1 MEYDALNKAIAE
13 KIEAIFEKAW
23 NAGRKNLHEHE
34 VYGIL
39 DLLEM
44 ETPYYRAVS
53 ESSEITVDLV
63 NRFPGDRVVMKIIS
77 PDIYHK
83 AKVGG
88 VKIAHRNVD
97 FVRYMYEKMV
107 AEVGENVEGAKI
119 EGVLIA
125 EYVDYSKDLGNETLI
140 SCKES
145 FSFGPVVSFSKG
157 GSDAEHF
164 AKHFSSPNL
173 QLAPFRLEEAGG
185 LINSTSIYTKYIQED
200 HTDYPER
207 ISETLYK
214 FGKLASTFSSFNPL
228 KRPYILTEFEVNPF
242 VFDYAGRYIALD
254 GLGIIEKNDTE
265 YTVESDPNI
274 TNLDAFLKPD
284 GVAVIGVSA
293 SDPGKMGNRIA
304 RLLVENGRDDLYF
317 VNIRGGEVEFEDKR
331 YPLYKS
337 LTEIG
342 KPVELVVVTVPAD
355 FSVPVIKEARE
366 TGVKG
371 VILIPGGFSELG
383 DEKGSTLEKQVI
395 EAREGSDLRIVGPNC
410 VGVFYS
416 GDDESLPL
424 NTIFIPRERL
434 EFIPKQTRNVA
445 LITQSGAMGI
455 SEVDKLKHA
464 IYPRFLISY
473 GNQIDVDPGD
483 LIAYFDKDPSVDVI
497 ALYIEGFKPFGGREF
512 FNVARNLS
520 KPIIAYKAGR
530 TDAGS
535 RAAASHTASMTGDY
549 ETARSAFVQAGVVVT
564 DTILD
569 HKDLVM
575 TFALLYDKNI
585 IKAGKRVAGVVNAGF
600 EGTYA
605 ADTMG
610 DLELAA
616 FSEATS
622 KKLRKMLPPIVSVN
636 PILDLT
642 PMADDELFADCIEA
656 AIEDENVD
664 CVFVSIVPHT
674 AQLRTGLE
682 NLDDFRANIAD
693 RIVEMR
699 GRFDKPIVV
708 SVNAG
713 TMYNH
718 LGEIL
723 ANGGVP
729 AYTTA
734 ERAMF
739 CLNRFIEYNR
749 KRK

>member
-1 MEYDALNKAIAE
+1 MEFDALDKTTAE
-13 KIEAIFEKAW
+13 QIESIFDKVW
-23 NAGRKNLHEHE
+23 KAGRKNLHEYE
-34 VYGIL
+34 AYRIL

-53 ESSEITVDLV
+53 SPSEITVDLI

-77 PDIYHK
+77 PHIYHK

-88 VKIAHRNVD
+88 VKIAYRDAD
-97 FVRYMYEKMV
+97 FVRFMYDKMID
-107 AEVGENVEGAKI
+107 EVEAKVEGARI
-119 EGVLIA
+119 EGVLIT
-125 EYVDYSKDLGNETLI
+125 EYVEYSKDLGNESLI

-164 AKHFSSPNL
+164 AEHFSAPNL
-173 QLAPFRLEEAGG
+173 QLAPFRREEAGG
-185 LINSTSIYTKYIQED
+185 LISSTSIYDKYIQEG
-200 HTDYPER
+200 HEDYPER
-207 ISETLYK
+207 ISEALYK
-214 FGKLASTFSSFNPL
+214 FGKLASTFSSFNPE

-242 VFDYAGRYIALD
+242 VFDCGGRYIALD
-254 GLGIIEKNDTE
+254 GLGIIDKNDTE
-265 YTVESDPNI
+265 YTVETEPNI
-274 TNLDAFLKPD
+274 KNLEVFLKPR
-284 GVAVIGVSA
+284 GVAIIGVSA
-293 SDPGKMGNRIA
+293 NDPGKMGNRIA
-304 RLLVENGRDDLYF
+304 KLLVENGREDLYF
-317 VNIRGGEVEFEDKR
+317 VNIKGGEVEIEDRR
-331 YPLYKS
+331 YPLFRS

-342 KPVELVVVTVPAD
+342 EPVSLVVVTVPAD
-355 FSVPVIKEARE
+355 FSIPVIQEARE

-383 DEKGSTLEKQVI
+383 DEKGQSLEKKVVEIQD
-395 EAREGSDLRIVGPNC
+395 GSDMRIVGPNC

-416 GDDESLPL
+416 GDAESLPL
-424 NTIFIPRERL
+424 NTIFIPAERL

-473 GNQIDVDPGD
+473 GNQLDVDPGD
-483 LIAYFDKDPSVDVI
+483 LIAYFDRDPSVDVI

-512 FNVARNLS
+512 FNVARNVT
-520 KPIIAYKAGR
+520 KPIIVYKAGR

-549 ETARSAFVQAGVVVT
+549 ETARAAFVQAGVIVA

-575 TFALLYDKNI
+575 TFALLYDK
-585 IKAGKRVAGVVNAGF
+585 KMKGAGKRVAGVVNAGF

-605 ADTMG
+605 ADTLG
-610 DLELAA
+610 GLRLAE
-616 FSEATS
+616 FSSETT
-622 KKLRKMLPPIVSVN
+622 KKLEKMLPPIVGVN

-642 PMADDELFADCIEA
+642 PMADDELFANCIEA
-656 AIEDENVD
+656 VLEDENVD
-664 CVFVSIVPHT
+664 NVFVSIVPHT

-699 GRFDKPIVV
+699 NRFDKPIVV

-713 TMYNH
+713 IMYSH

-723 ANGGVP
+723 TDGGVP

-734 ERAMF
+734 ERAMY
-739 CLNRFIEYNR
+739 CLNRFIDYNLN
-749 KRK
+749 K